1 VKFSF
6 YIVNYNR
13 LYYLRACVKSLQET
27 TSDYEDKEFICI
39 DDDSKEPG
47 TKEYLNDLE
56 KSGWKIIHQEEIR
69 KQRGE
74 KKLDSDRNNFLVMYA
89 VADAL
94 QLGMEASSGDII
106 VPLHG
111 DSQFIRRGWLH
122 EYNKLFSLREDV
134 GAAGFDAQRKS
145 RLDNEKAY
153 LEKSNDHFFIHH
165 GKLAGIVGAGDFA
178 YRKSV
183 IERVG
188 GFSGCNEDEFVERFK
203 GEYGSQRFKFFM
215 PSIPVSAVIHTDARG
230 TNARVRGNKRYGD
243 YWRAEDDLYYRICNE
258 VTTHRKDYRPLSI
271 EEVVSVNGNWELPV
285 DKHGDWKKN
294 PIDVE
299 NSEDFDIIY

>member
-1 VKFSF
+1 MH
-6 YIVNYNR
+6 
-13 LYYLRACVKSLQET
+13 YLRACVKSLIET
-27 TSDYEDKEFICI
+27 TQDYDDKEFICI
-39 DDDSKEPG
+39 DDDSKENG
-47 TKEYLNDLE
+47 TKEYLNGLE

-74 KKLDSDRNNFLVMYA
+74 KKLDSDRNNFLVMYN

-94 QLGMEASSGDII
+94 QLGMEASTGDII

-122 EYNKLFSLREDV
+122 EYKKLFSSRDDV

-145 RLDNEKAY
+145 RLINERLLFEKA
-153 LEKSNDHFFIHH
+153 NDYFFIHY
-165 GKLAGIVGAGDFA
+165 GKTAGIVGAGDCA

-188 GFSGCNEDEFVERFK
+188 GFAGCSEDEFVERFK
-203 GEYGSQRFKFFM
+203 GEYGSRRFKFFM
-215 PSIPVSAVIHTDARG
+215 PSVPVSAVIHTDPRG

-243 YWRAEDDLYYRICNE
+243 YWRGEDDLYYKMCSDFY
-258 VTTHRKDYRPLSI
+258 RKSHRPLSI
-271 EEVVSVNGNWELPV
+271 EEVASANGDWELPI
-285 DKHGDWKKN
+285 DKYGDWKKN

-299 NSEDFDIIY
+299 KSEDFDIIY